1 MHTPTNGTARVLLD
15 GLLRVA
21 GPVAL
26 ALVMFLLGL
35 GVSAERRIDSLEQGQ
50 AATNANR
57 FTVQDGVAL
66 RAEVSGHA
74 TRAEVSQLQQEIRDE
89 LREIRR
95 LIAER

>member
-1 MHTPTNGTARVLLD
+1 MPNGNGTSKVILE
-15 GLLRVA
+15 GLVKIA

-35 GVSAERRIDSLEQGQ
+35 GVSAERRIDHIEQQ
-50 AATNANR
+50 NAAISANR
-57 FTVQDGVAL
+57 FTIQDGVTL

-74 TRAEVSQLQQEIRDE
+74 TRAEVSALQQEIRDE

-95 LIAER
+95 LIANE